1 MRKIILAI
9 LGILAITGAILLGNY
24 LVEKNKKPKPKF
36 KRQVKTVFVENVE
49 NKEIPII
56 LSASGSLLAKNKID
70 LFSEVQGI
78 LKPSKKAFK
87 AGTSFYKGETLLS
100 LNSDEFY
107 ASLQSQKSNLYNLIT
122 AVMPDLRLDYPN
134 NFKKW
139 ENYLEN
145 FNIKRLMNIVKYRL
159 TAISFYQT
167 SCVYSV
173 YLKLV
178 QSFLKTLSSE
188 RELQIS

>member
-70 LFSEVQGI
+70 LFS
-78 LKPSKKAFK
+78 
-87 AGTSFYKGETLLS
+87 
-100 LNSDEFY
+100 
-107 ASLQSQKSNLYNLIT
+107 
-122 AVMPDLRLDYPN
+122 
-134 NFKKW
+134 
-139 ENYLEN
+139 
-145 FNIKRLMNIVKYRL
+145 
-159 TAISFYQT
+159 
-167 SCVYSV
+167 
-173 YLKLV
+173 
-178 QSFLKTLSSE
+178 
-188 RELQIS
+188 